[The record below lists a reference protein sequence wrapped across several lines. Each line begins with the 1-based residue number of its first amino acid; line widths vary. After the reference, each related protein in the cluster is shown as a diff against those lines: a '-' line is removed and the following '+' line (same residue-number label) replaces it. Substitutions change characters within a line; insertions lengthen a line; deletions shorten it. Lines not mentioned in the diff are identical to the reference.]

1 MSRPGLIVE
10 SRRDQSPYTGN
21 SGVVIRHLRLWRQA
35 FAQAVVRDLQ
45 FRAQALTTMLTSLL
59 DLGLSLIPVLV
70 LVGFGGARGGWSG
83 PLAVAVVGAYG
94 IGVGLIDC
102 FVAPNLQRMDAYI
115 REGELDLVLIRP
127 VSAPLYTALRWIR
140 PAELSGVATG
150 LTLLVVGLVV
160 SGVGVSFWGI
170 LAGLA
175 WLLVGVLAFSL
186 FWTNLSY
193 LAFWMSG
200 SQPVADVAVMLREA
214 GQYPLS
220 YFPRAARIV
229 FATVIPAGL
238 IGTVPVQALTGSATA
253 WWLPVAIAGVVLAGA
268 LTFAHWQIAL
278 RRYASASS

>member
-1 MSRPGLIVE
+1 MSR
-10 SRRDQSPYTGN
+10 
-21 SGVVIRHLRLWRQA
+21 VVIRHVRLWRQA
-35 FAQAVVRDLQ
+35 FVQAVARDLQ
-45 FRAQALTTMLTSLL
+45 FRAQAVTTMVTSVL

-70 LVGFGGARGGWSG
+70 LVGFGGTRAGWSA

-94 IGVGLIDC
+94 IGASLIDS

-140 PAELSGVATG
+140 PAELSGVLTG
-150 LTLLVVGLVV
+150 LVLLVVGLAVEGADV
-160 SGVGVSFWGI
+160 TLVGV
-170 LAGLA
+170 LAGIA

-186 FWTNLSY
+186 FWANLSY

-200 SQPVADVAVMLREA
+200 SAPVSDVASMLREA
-214 GQYPLS
+214 GQYPLT

-238 IGTVPVQALTGSATA
+238 IGTVPVRAFTGSAVA
-253 WWLPVAIAGVVLAGA
+253 WWLPVACAAVVLVGA
-268 LTFAHWQIAL
+268 FTFGHWRIAL
-278 RRYASASS
+278 RQYASASS